1 MTFYCI
7 GDQINA
13 AFFKINKIKF
23 WKKIQT
29 LNFSM
34 EVYFRNVYKVVEKP
48 HKINSSLNLYSL

>member
-13 AFFKINKIKF
+13 AFFKINKIQF
-23 WKKIQT
+23 KKLLPT

-48 HKINSSLNLYSL
+48 HA